1 MARPNPKPIIGI
13 NDGRSPLQIVE
24 DAEKFIRG
32 NLRSPLTITTI
43 ASAIGVTRTDL
54 KDSYMHITFGQISY
68 EIRRIRLDAFYN
80 LVKSSANGNLT
91 ELATEMGLVYGK
103 ELEAVFKEWFWTTID
118 EARQNQSK

>member
-1 MARPNPKPIIGI
+1 MARPNPKPIMGL
-13 NDGRSPLQIVE
+13 NDGRSPLQIVK
-24 DAEKFIRG
+24 DAEKFIKE
-32 NLRSPLTITTI
+32 NLRSTLTITTI

-80 LVKSSANGNLT
+80 LVKSSPNGNLT
-91 ELATEMGLVYGK
+91 ELATAVGLVYGE
-103 ELEAVFKEWFWTTID
+103 ELEKMFKEWFWTTID